1 MRIITR
7 RIGERLV
14 IGDDIVIEVTGVK
27 GNQVSI
33 GIDAPADTRVDRE
46 EIRKRILAEQSHSK
60 KHCIHGVTLYGTR
73 CLACER
79 EKAGTYNQA
88 PSYRDYP
95 NDGGAA

>member
-1 MRIITR
+1 MRVITR
-7 RIGERLV
+7 RMGERIV

-46 EIRKRILAEQSHSK
+46 EIRKRIQAEQSRGQ
-60 KHCIHGVTLYGTR
+60 KHCKHGAILYGTR

-79 EKAGTYNQA
+79 DKAGTHNQA

-95 NDGGAA
+95 TDGGAA

>member
-1 MRIITR
+1 MLILTR

-14 IGDDIVIEVTGVK
+14 IGDDIVVEVLGVK
-27 GNQVSI
+27 GNQVRI
-33 GIDAPADTRVDRE
+33 GVDAPASTRVDRE

-79 EKAGTYNQA
+79 EKAGTHNQA

-95 NDGGAA
+95 GDGGAA